1 MYGRAWPGRS
11 AHLVIYITAITLR
24 EVMLSAVRIRI
35 GVGSLL
41 MIFSLGL
48 GRRASLKLSWLR
60 TLVARPQLTRT
71 RVSFHNLEKRI
82 GKGFS
87 VLANY
92 TWSKAQDDEG
102 PAVKGWAS
110 LLTNSWEI
118 TGIDIWQNGFR
129 FTVYSGVDNSFS
141 GVGSDRPHGKL
152 VNQYFDTALLTTNAI
167 GTDGNAPRN
176 VLANSGLFNIDI
188 GVIKYFPINE
198 RMQVQF
204 RSVRSSSTYSIM

>member
-1 MYGRAWPGRS
+1 
-11 AHLVIYITAITLR
+11 
-24 EVMLSAVRIRI
+24 
-35 GVGSLL
+35 
-41 MIFSLGL
+41 
-48 GRRASLKLSWLR
+48 
-60 TLVARPQLTRT
+60 
-71 RVSFHNLEKRI
+71 
-82 GKGFS
+82 

-141 GVGSDRPHGKL
+141 GVGSDRADLTSSNISQAIFSDRPHGKL

>member
-1 MYGRAWPGRS
+1 M
-11 AHLVIYITAITLR
+11 
-24 EVMLSAVRIRI
+24 
-35 GVGSLL
+35 
-41 MIFSLGL
+41 
-48 GRRASLKLSWLR
+48 
-60 TLVARPQLTRT
+60 
-71 RVSFHNLEKRI
+71 
-82 GKGFS
+82 
-87 VLANY
+87 LANY
-92 TWSKAQDDEG
+92 TWSKAQDDGG